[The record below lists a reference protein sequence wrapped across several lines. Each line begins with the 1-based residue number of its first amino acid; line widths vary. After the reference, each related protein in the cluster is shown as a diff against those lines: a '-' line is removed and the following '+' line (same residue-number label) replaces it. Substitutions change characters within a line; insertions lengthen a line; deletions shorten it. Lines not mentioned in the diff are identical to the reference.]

1 MMYTCVRR
9 CLWELEEGIRFP
21 EATAEGW
28 KTKVGSRNR
37 TQFSRPVPHA
47 VYTLRQKSG
56 TQSYNFENRSFRSGD
71 LLLYFGDD

>member
-1 MMYTCVRR
+1 MMYTCVLR

-37 TQFSRPVPHA
+37 THSVGLCL
-47 VYTLRQKSG
+47 TLC
-56 TQSYNFENRSFRSGD
+56 TH
-71 LLLYFGDD
+71 